1 MRGDGRRGLRGWL
14 IRPGSGTGSW
24 GFVANRVS
32 ALILVGYLYLHLMV
46 LSLLVR
52 GSSSWDSF
60 LSIAGTRAFVAVD
73 LVLFLAVVWHAANG
87 VRVGL
92 VGTGDVCLGDPTL
105 DRVHVHE
112 TRHRVLLRPSRDGGV
127 GGSGGSRRRPRR
139 VTVRL
144 TAIRPGRRPPSCARA
159 SAPPAVP

>member
-1 MRGDGRRGLRGWL
+1 MRRDGRRGLRGWW

-24 GFVANRVS
+24 AFVANRVS

-52 GSSSWDSF
+52 GSSSWDTF
-60 LSIAGTRAFVAVD
+60 LSIAGARSFIAVD

-92 VGTGDVCLGDPTL
+92 VGTGIAV
-105 DRVHVHE
+105 R
-112 TRHRVLLRPSRDGGV
+112 RQKVLLVWVAVVSV
-127 GGSGGSRRRPRR
+127 L
-139 VTVRL
+139 VLAAAAVALL
-144 TAIRPGRRPPSCARA
+144 TEG
-159 SAPPAVP
+159 